1 MSDVVQISRLVSMYL
16 NSSGKVN
23 AWFTRKMKET
33 TPEVRE
39 EVWKQ
44 IRHMGLDRLD
54 NEEAAKRVQ
63 HTRPKSATLTE
74 EEWDDLAEK
83 LFPSVVKHPTTPL
96 VVLANKLMAQVPVD
110 KRKKFNGHNIEPLST
125 RVKDRFESLLKQQTE
140 LQELKVKL
148 LGLQSTPSKEEI
160 IAGLSDEEVL
170 QFSQRVIGLMTPHE
184 IMSQF
189 TDDILMEEIQTPVLV
204 GKAVQRTLE
213 MFQEMGDNFN
223 GTLNALKE
231 EIEKKRVEPKRSVGN
246 GAIYAPPQL
255 PKIALIGLKAVQFK
269 EVAEKLAD
277 KAQCH
282 YVDKNMRNGETI
294 PNACNYVVVWTR
306 HVPHNMQIQA
316 QLKCAKN
323 GSELV
328 YHTGGTDT
336 LVKKLETVLA
346 K

>member
-1 MSDVVQISRLVSMYL
+1 
-16 NSSGKVN
+16 
-23 AWFTRKMKET
+23 
-33 TPEVRE
+33 
-39 EVWKQ
+39 
-44 IRHMGLDRLD
+44 MGLDKLD
-54 NEEAAKRVQ
+54 NEEAAKRVE
-63 HTRPKSATLTE
+63 HTRPKPATLTE

-96 VVLANKLMAQVPVD
+96 VVLANKLMAQVPAD
-110 KRKKFNGHNIEPLST
+110 KRKKFSGHNIEPLST
-125 RVKDRFESLLKQQTE
+125 RIKDRFESLLKQQSE
-140 LQELKVKL
+140 LEELKVKL
-148 LGLQSTPSKEEI
+148 LGIQSAPSKEEI
-160 IAGLSDEEVL
+160 ITGLTDEEVL
-170 QFSQRVIGLMTPHE
+170 QLSHRIIGLMSPDE
-184 IMSQF
+184 ILSHVS
-189 TDDILMEEIQTPVLV
+189 DEILLEEIPTPVLV

-213 MFQEMGDNFN
+213 MFQEMADNFN
-223 GTLNALKE
+223 GTLTALKE
-231 EIEKKRVEPKRSVGN
+231 EIDRKRIEHPAKRSN
-246 GAIYAPPQL
+246 GAVYAPPQL
-255 PKIALIGLKAVQFK
+255 PKVALIGLKAVQFK
-269 EVAEKLAD
+269 EVAEQLAE

-336 LVKKLETVLA
+336 LVKKLETLLA